1 MNDLIL
7 TSEKQGVFTIT
18 LNRLDKKNALNTIMY
33 QQLCQFFTYAQENS
47 SVHCLVIRG
56 NENCF
61 CAGNDLHDFIQCSQ
75 SDNSTDLAALDF
87 VKVLS
92 NFTKPLIAA
101 VAGAAVGIGTTLL
114 LHCDM
119 VIAANNSKFKLPFT
133 QLGLCP
139 EAGSSLLL
147 PLRLGQNVA
156 FELLVLGKTFTA
168 EQALVYGIANQVCQ
182 PKDLLAITE
191 QIALNIAKLPTDAVM
206 TSRRLIRQANQQ
218 LLTQVINDESQEFSR
233 LVNSPDCKNILA
245 AFVSK
250 N

>member
-33 QQLCQFFTYAQENS
+33 QQLCQLFTYAQENS
-47 SVHCLVIRG
+47 TIHCLVIRG
-56 NENCF
+56 DENCF
-61 CAGNDLHDFIQCSQ
+61 CAGNDLQDFMQCSQ
-75 SDNSTDLAALDF
+75 NDESGDLAALDF
-87 VKVLS
+87 VNVLS
-92 NFTKPLIAA
+92 RFTKPLVAA

-147 PLRLGQNVA
+147 PLRIGQNKA
-156 FELLVLGKTFTA
+156 FELLVLGKTFSA
-168 EQALVYGIANQVCQ
+168 EQALSYGIANQVCQ
-182 PKDLLAITE
+182 PNELLAIAE
-191 QIALNIAKLPTDAVM
+191 DIALSIAKLPTDAVM
-206 TSRRLIRQANQQ
+206 TSRRLIRQANQHQ
-218 LLTQVINDESQEFSR
+218 LAQVINNEGQEFSR
-233 LVNSPDCKNILA
+233 LVNTPDCKNILA
-245 AFVSK
+245 AFLTK
-250 N
+250 